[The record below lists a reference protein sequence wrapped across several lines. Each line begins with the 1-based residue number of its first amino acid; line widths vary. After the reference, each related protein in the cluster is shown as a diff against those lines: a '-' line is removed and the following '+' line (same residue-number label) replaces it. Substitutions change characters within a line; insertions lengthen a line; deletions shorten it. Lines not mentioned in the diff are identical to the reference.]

1 MKLMQTHP
9 RHNIH
14 RSYVKPTLSSAL
26 HTETS
31 TAVTTTVATTTAATT
46 TAAANP
52 VATLKN
58 CAAMADT
65 QDSPQ
70 RPSSAHTSPAH
81 HDTSPAQSRLLA
93 LPREL
98 RNTIIGSCL
107 AGAYSQRI
115 FTHGEP
121 CQPFDA
127 IFSSTQRV
135 TIAPTRQTGLHLVN
149 RQLYDEVREECV
161 ALPAQRLPDRHIYN
175 FNDYPP
181 AGGAALSE
189 ALNQI
194 KSGADT
200 DLVFWQPVPSY
211 DTMGQ
216 SQPPRYQ
223 PISVCL
229 GPAGLLA
236 DNEGAHHHLFR
247 GSLRVPSPEPLA
259 RVARRR
265 QILRLQQRPHPAR
278 AAISRLRRRRAPGA
292 SPDLPGQKAPP
303 RMRAHS
309 RSRVHARI
317 VTHRGNPLEPSMH
330 HRAVAQRSLQPNTE
344 AITRREADAL
354 AWELGWTGP
363 TDWQMRLRVAVLWW
377 RRMVGRRAI
386 AVVQPDAEGIARL
399 KTESMSRQLAGI
411 LPSCWQIRLRMA
423 VPWWRRDVG
432 RRATALL
439 HAVLLVMAISAW
451 YRISEGKEV
460 GER

>member
-211 DTMGQ
+211 DTMEN
-216 SQPPRYQ
+216 SMEFLAR
-223 PISVCL
+223 SVPL
-229 GPAGLLA
+229 
-236 DNEGAHHHLFR
+236 
-247 GSLRVPSPEPLA
+247 GSLQTTKVHIITYSEDPYAFLPLNLA

-377 RRMVGRRAI
+377 RRVVGRRAI